1 MMSQANPKGYYAC
14 LCVEPWASSDQIR
27 AAYHRSAKQCH
38 PDVNPS
44 PQAKA
49 RFQAINEAYR
59 ILGDPHRRATY
70 DNTQRTGALA
80 AIDLGPVR
88 WRQTDFDVNSLAP
101 RMKGLA
107 QFVGLGVLG
116 LTVLWLVVEA
126 AVGPHGSELV
136 PSPSSPVSSASATPS
151 VVEAGPLAFEQT
163 PELAKVTPAIA
174 AGAVLSGP
182 ASGTASGSP
191 RPAPAEN
198 KALAG
203 AWLLRDPPNPKPALN
218 LFSGGEA
225 ARLQEELIA
234 RGYLIGPADGVWGPR
249 SHAALEDFW
258 RSQANGGGQIQ
269 TGLNGTRKETP
280 VLVETQGPGEEAASR
295 SEPTLLLSQG
305 GHAALI
311 VSAPDQ
317 GGNTASE
324 LRLAAQP
331 GQVGAEQTATITYVG
346 AWARSRADCFSEA
359 GAPPLAISAQRAE
372 SFGGGEGK
380 CKFAQVQRDGAGWRT
395 RARCSAH
402 GRSWT
407 SNVQLKVTGSTLVW
421 SSGGGLATYYRC
433 PPQAR

>member
-1 MMSQANPKGYYAC
+1 MSQANPKGYYAC
-14 LCVEPWASSDQIR
+14 LGVEPWASADQIR

-59 ILGDPHRRATY
+59 ILGDPHRRAAY
-70 DNTQRTGALA
+70 DNTRRTGALA

-88 WRQTDFDVNSLAP
+88 WRRTDVDVNLLAP
-101 RMKGLA
+101 RVKGLA
-107 QFVGLGVLG
+107 QFVGLGALA
-116 LTVLWLVVEA
+116 LTALWLIVEA
-126 AVGPHGSELV
+126 TVGLHGFELV
-136 PSPSSPVSSASATPS
+136 FGPSSPALSEAATPS
-151 VVEAGPLAFEQT
+151 VDDAGALAFEQT
-163 PELAKVTPAIA
+163 TEPAKLAPAIA
-174 AGAVLSGP
+174 AGSVLSRP
-182 ASGTASGSP
+182 ATGVASGSP

-218 LFSGGEA
+218 LFSGTEA
-225 ARLQEELIA
+225 ARLQEQLIE

-258 RSQANGGGQIQ
+258 RAQGNRGGQIR
-269 TGLNGTRKETP
+269 TGLDSPREETP
-280 VLVETQGPGEEAASR
+280 VVVEMQGPGESSTFLAEST
-295 SEPTLLLSQG
+295 PLPSQG
-305 GHAALI
+305 GDETLT

-324 LRLAAQP
+324 VRLAVQSAQI
-331 GQVGAEQTATITYVG
+331 GSEQTAKVTYVG

-359 GAPPLAISAQRAE
+359 GAPPLAISAERAE
-372 SFGGGEGK
+372 SFGGVEGT
-380 CKFAQVQRDGAGWRT
+380 CEFAQVQRDGASWRT

-402 GRSWT
+402 GKSWT
-407 SNVQLKVTGSTLVW
+407 SNVQLTVTGATLSW
-421 SSGGGLATYYRC
+421 SSERGRVTYYRC
-433 PPQAR
+433 PGE

>member
-1 MMSQANPKGYYAC
+1 MSQPNPKGYYAC
-14 LCVEPWASSDQIR
+14 LGVEPWASADQIR

-59 ILGDPHRRATY
+59 ILGDPHRRTTY
-70 DNTQRTGALA
+70 DNTRRTGALA
-80 AIDLGPVR
+80 AIDFGPVR

-116 LTVLWLVVEA
+116 LTVLWLIVEA
-126 AVGPHGSELV
+126 AVGSHGSELV

-249 SHAALEDFW
+249 SHAALEDFRRAQGLEPDDGSTKETHTALRSE
-258 RSQANGGGQIQ
+258 RSQ
-269 TGLNGTRKETP
+269 
-280 VLVETQGPGEEAASR
+280 
-295 SEPTLLLSQG
+295 
-305 GHAALI
+305 
-311 VSAPDQ
+311 
-317 GGNTASE
+317 
-324 LRLAAQP
+324 
-331 GQVGAEQTATITYVG
+331 
-346 AWARSRADCFSEA
+346 EA
-359 GAPPLAISAQRAE
+359 GAPAIAEPRALVQEEAVPPPRPRELRTGFDDQVLSNPPPDDEDATPEPRSATILGQ
-372 SFGGGEGK
+372 GG
-380 CKFAQVQRDGAGWRT
+380 
-395 RARCSAH
+395 
-402 GRSWT
+402 
-407 SNVQLKVTGSTLVW
+407 
-421 SSGGGLATYYRC
+421 
-433 PPQAR
+433 